1 MTNAGN
7 VVFVVDKLISHLR
20 ETSDDA
26 FRASLTERITQLA
39 ERRAIPRDH
48 PRSPATPRDLPP
60 SPAISRHLPR
70 ARYAPD
76 NSWFIRTMNGV
87 FELGGELVRPDVA
100 HNLMRLIAE
109 GSGEDDEA
117 DMALRRFAAATYYSM
132 LDRPILPDILVCVIC
147 WVLGE
152 YGYLIGGGVAREP
165 ET

>member
-1 MTNAGN
+1 M
-7 VVFVVDKLISHLR
+7 
-20 ETSDDA
+20 
-26 FRASLTERITQLA
+26 
-39 ERRAIPRDH
+39 
-48 PRSPATPRDLPP
+48 
-60 SPAISRHLPR
+60 
-70 ARYAPD
+70 
-76 NSWFIRTMNGV
+76 
-87 FELGGELVRPDVA
+87 RPDVA

-165 ET
+165 ETGHVSFPVSPPALERAPHSVVRYHATPHHATPHHVSSRPDPSAQPRAQALEDVVDKLVDAVEAQFDAL

>member
-1 MTNAGN
+1 
-7 VVFVVDKLISHLR
+7 
-20 ETSDDA
+20 
-26 FRASLTERITQLA
+26 
-39 ERRAIPRDH
+39 
-48 PRSPATPRDLPP
+48 
-60 SPAISRHLPR
+60 
-70 ARYAPD
+70 
-76 NSWFIRTMNGV
+76 MNGV

-117 DMALRRFAAATYYSM
+117 DMALRRFAATTYYSM

-165 ET
+165 ETDPRLPASAREETHSVVRYHATPHHTTRHHVSSRPDPSAQCTAQALEDVVDKLVDAVEGQFDAL